1 MKKAFFGLVLVVI
14 VGELLRRT
22 FAQTAVQKWTEVRI
36 VNKRDRLIEI
46 IKNAPRNTRAF
57 NDQYADYLLEN
68 DVEPVV
74 RCKDCGIKGAAF
86 CMAGDI
92 PLTETTGE
100 MFCSL
105 GERKKEG

>member
-1 MKKAFFGLVLVVI
+1 MD
-14 VGELLRRT
+14 
-22 FAQTAVQKWTEVRI
+22 
-36 VNKRDRLIEI
+36 KREKLIEI

-57 NDQYADYLLEN
+57 NDQYADYLLKN

-74 RCKDCGIKGAAF
+74 RCRDCGVKGAAF
-86 CMAGDI
+86 CMVGDI

-105 GERKKEG
+105 GKRKKEG